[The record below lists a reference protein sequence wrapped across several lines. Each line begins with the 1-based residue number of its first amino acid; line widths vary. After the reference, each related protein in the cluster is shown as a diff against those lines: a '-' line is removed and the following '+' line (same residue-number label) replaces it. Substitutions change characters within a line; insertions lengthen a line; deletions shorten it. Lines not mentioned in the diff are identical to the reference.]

1 MTNPKARR
9 WRYKFKKAWSWP
21 ESVEKF
27 ISLFLVSPSLHIFCG
42 ESDLGD
48 IRVDLHTDADVK
60 ADAFHLPFRNE
71 SFQTI
76 VADPPWHLA
85 YHLRPKLIREIVRV
99 LKTGGKLIWN
109 APWWPNSRHLKVEEV
124 WYAKPNTY
132 RICPIIL
139 IAVKLPNIQ
148 RGG

>member
-85 YHLRPKLIREIVRV
+85 YHLRPKLIREIARV
-99 LKTGGKLIWN
+99 LRTSGKLIWN